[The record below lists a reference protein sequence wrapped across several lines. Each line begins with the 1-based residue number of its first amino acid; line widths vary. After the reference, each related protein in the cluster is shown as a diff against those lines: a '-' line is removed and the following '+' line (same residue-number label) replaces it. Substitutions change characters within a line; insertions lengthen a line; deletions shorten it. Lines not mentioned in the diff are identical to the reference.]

1 VSFPERARRL
11 GPQPFSAFMAWAL
24 YDDVTGFYAG
34 GGGAAGRRGGD
45 FLTSPEVG
53 PLFGA
58 VVAAA
63 VDGWWRDLGEPDPFV
78 VVEAGAGPGSLA
90 RSVLAAEPACAP
102 ALRYV
107 LVEGSEPQ
115 RRRHGEHLP
124 LDPAAFA
131 FSPEDD
137 DSPLP
142 QPTGRGPIV
151 VSLAELPRLAAPCV
165 VLANELLDDL
175 PFDLWERR
183 DGRWQQVLVDADLH
197 EVVVPL
203 EPPAWLAGLD
213 AADGARV
220 PVQDAARR
228 WVLEALALARPDD
241 GGRLVAVDYAATT
254 ADLAARPPASWLRT
268 YRSHQR
274 GGAPLVAPGS
284 QDITAE
290 VCLDQLPAPTATAT
304 QAEWLRAHGIDEL
317 VAEGRR
323 VWQERAHVGDLAAVR
338 MRSRV
343 TEAEALLDPS
353 GLGAFTVATWSG

>member
-1 VSFPERARRL
+1 VSFRERAERL

-24 YDDVTGFYAG
+24 YDAADGFYAE

-58 VVAAA
+58 VVALAI
-63 VDGWWRDLGEPDPFV
+63 DGWWRELGEPDPFV
-78 VVEAGAGPGSLA
+78 VVEAGAGPGTLA
-90 RSVLAAEPACAP
+90 RAVLAAAPDCAP

-165 VLANELLDDL
+165 VLANELLDNL

-183 DGRWQQVLVDADLH
+183 DGRWQQVLVDADLD

-203 EPPAWLAGLD
+203 DPPGWLAGLD
-213 AADGARV
+213 APEGGRV

-228 WVLEALALARPDD
+228 WVLEAIALARPGD
-241 GGRLVAVDYAATT
+241 GGRLVVIDYAATT
-254 ADLAARPPASWLRT
+254 AELASRPPDAWLRT
-268 YRSHQR
+268 YRGHER
-274 GGAPLVAPGS
+274 GGPPLDAPGS
-284 QDITAE
+284 QDVTAD
-290 VCLDQLPAPTATAT
+290 VCLDQLPAPTSTTT
-304 QAEWLRAHGIDEL
+304 QADWLRTHGIDEL
-317 VAEGRR
+317 VTEGRQ
-323 VWQERAHVGDLAAVR
+323 VWAEQAHVGDLAAVR

-343 TEAEALLDPS
+343 TEADALLDPS
-353 GLGAFTVATWSG
+353 GLGSFTVATWSA